1 MEIEA
6 TINTGIADASLKIW
20 FARLAASI
28 YRFNGLR
35 IAKRAFSTVPEGTVL
50 RRRFFRHNLYLD
62 VSRTDT
68 HRLLYLEGERFVT
81 ERALIAEL
89 LKRGDR
95 VVDVGANIGYYAIM
109 FARLVGKEGSIFCI
123 EPEPDNL
130 VELRRNVAA
139 NDLCNVE
146 ILGAAAGEK
155 AGKVSFA
162 AGINGRVSREPNDQ
176 LEVDMVLLDSV
187 INDKI
192 ALIKIDVEGYEGQ
205 VLAGA
210 QRVIRQFH
218 PKLFVEVHP
227 DLLIGYSMRDI
238 IGLVGS
244 QYNNIRYY
252 DPKIGGVG
260 KVYSRY
266 ALRPFPAVLR
276 ERDLSSRADIFW
288 MVCTT

>member
-1 MEIEA
+1 MEIEP
-6 TINTGIADASLKIW
+6 TINTGIADESLKIRL
-20 FARLAASI
+20 ARLAAVV

-35 IAKRAFSTVPEGTVL
+35 IAKRAFARVPEGTVL
-50 RRRFFRHNLYLD
+50 RRRFFRQNLYLD

-89 LKRGDR
+89 LKPGDR

-109 FARLVGKEGSIFCI
+109 FARLVRKEGSVLCI

-130 VELRRNVAA
+130 VELRRNVAG

-146 ILGAAAGEK
+146 ILGVAAGEK
-155 AGKVSFA
+155 VGRVGFA
-162 AGINGRVSREPNDQ
+162 AGINGTVASEPDGQ
-176 LEVDMVLLDSV
+176 LDVDMVLLDSV
-187 INDKI
+187 INEKI
-192 ALIKIDVEGYEGQ
+192 DLIKIDVEGYEGQ

-210 QRVIRQFH
+210 ERVLRQFH

-227 DLLIGYSMRDI
+227 ELLIGYTTADVINVVSD
-238 IGLVGS
+238 LYKS
-244 QYNNIRYY
+244 IRYY
-252 DPKIGGVG
+252 DPSIRGVG

-276 ERDLSSRADIFW
+276 EQDLSSRGDVFW
-288 MVCTT
+288 MVCTN